1 MLTSRVRNVE
11 FENAES
17 LDYSPITN
25 YDGQGLCERMW
36 FMPNINEY
44 FQEYNDEMER
54 LKRQGKVYSY
64 GKLVVK
70 NENWLYHKNSAPF
83 LPKFTKSAKFK

>member
-1 MLTSRVRNVE
+1 MLTSRVRNIE
-11 FENAES
+11 FLNAES

-44 FQEYNDEMER
+44 FQEYNDEMKMKDNIIKEII
-54 LKRQGKVYSY
+54 LPWADSKGWVETKRKRKKEKKAS
-64 GKLVVK
+64 
-70 NENWLYHKNSAPF
+70 
-83 LPKFTKSAKFK
+83 